1 MDAWQ
6 HQREQSSAGTC
17 ARGGRRS
24 APATRGC
31 RSAPACAALGLRR
44 EELATLAGVSV
55 DYYTRLER
63 GRETNPS
70 ASVIDALARALRLSG
85 DAHERL
91 HDLAELASGRLTEPR
106 PTTDRTVRDSILRM
120 LEALRPLPAYVVS
133 RHNDLLAA
141 NAPGRNLLP
150 GLWDWPPE
158 KRNIT
163 RYLFL
168 HPVGRALYVPWEET
182 VANSVAHLRA
192 VGGLDTDSPELA
204 ALVGELLLKSPDFA
218 RLWERYDVK
227 ERGGGVKTFA
237 HPKVGT
243 MTLTYETMQ
252 LARTGGQR
260 LVSYQAPVGTETEDA
275 MLRLDPAARS

>member
-1 MDAWQ
+1 MQPADV
-6 HQREQSSAGTC
+6 GLPDF
-17 ARGGRRS
+17 GGSRRV
-24 APATRGC
+24 A
-31 RSAPACAALGLRR
+31 GLRR
-44 EELATLAGVSV
+44 EELANLAGISV